1 VTYASLFLYFARYTG
16 DVRGGSDSDRGN
28 PVPSPASR
36 ERVRVRVCNVR
47 GLNRFL
53 DTQNHPHPA
62 LVCQKCANKK
72 DSNVGVDRSSALRA
86 SSSRESLVVD
96 SDALVRSPNSCVGA
110 PRIRKAGRFQGV
122 VGVKEKE
129 SMSEPV
135 FIGIDVS
142 KDNLD
147 LCFSNGK
154 EQRISN
160 EVNSIKSLAK
170 ELTTLEPKL
179 VVMEASGGYEKL
191 VLITLH
197 RAGVPVVAVNPRQVR
212 DFAKAM
218 GKLAKT
224 DRIDA
229 KVLCEFAS
237 RIRPPVRPLPDDQS
251 LELEQLIE
259 RRLQLIQMRTSEK
272 NRLQQS
278 PPLIVRRSLIKSIEF
293 LNKLLKSTDD
303 NLDKSIKE
311 TPLWSEKA
319 ELIDSVPGIGRV
331 TSLTLVA
338 MLPELGTLNRKE
350 IAALVGVAPLNR
362 DSGQS
367 EGKRSCWGGRALVRT
382 ALYMATL
389 AGIRFNSVLRES
401 YKALRARGKRAKVAL
416 VACMRKLLTILN
428 AMVRTRTAWKLPS
441 ERTLAAGAVS

>member
-1 VTYASLFLYFARYTG
+1 M
-16 DVRGGSDSDRGN
+16 
-28 PVPSPASR
+28 
-36 ERVRVRVCNVR
+36 
-47 GLNRFL
+47 
-53 DTQNHPHPA
+53 
-62 LVCQKCANKK
+62 
-72 DSNVGVDRSSALRA
+72 
-86 SSSRESLVVD
+86 VVD

-110 PRIRKAGRFQGV
+110 PRIRKVGRFQGV

-129 SMSEPV
+129 AMSEPV

-147 LCFSNGK
+147 LCFSNEK
-154 EQRISN
+154 EQRITN

-170 ELTTLEPKL
+170 ELVKLAPKL
-179 VVMEASGGYEKL
+179 VVMEASGGYERLAL
-191 VLITLH
+191 VTLH
-197 RAGVPVVAVNPRQVR
+197 RAGVPVVAINPRQVR

-237 RIRPPVRPLPDDQS
+237 RIRPQVRPLADDQS
-251 LELEQLIE
+251 LELEQLVE
-259 RRLQLIQMRTSEK
+259 RRLQLIQMRSSEK

-278 PPLIVRRSLIKSIEF
+278 PPPIVRRSLIKSIEF
-293 LNKLLKSTDD
+293 LDKLLKSTDD

-311 TPLWSEKA
+311 TPLWSEKV
-319 ELIDSVPGIGRV
+319 ELIDSVPGVGRV

-338 MLPELGTLNRKE
+338 MLPELGTLNRKA

-367 EGKRSCWGGRALVRT
+367 EGQRSCWGGRALVRT

-389 AGIRFNSVLRES
+389 AGIRFNPVLREA
-401 YKALRARGKRAKVAL
+401 YKALRARCKLAKVAL

-428 AMVRTRTAWKLPS
+428 AMMRTHTAWKLHQSGLSPQDLS
-441 ERTLAAGAVS
+441 HEN